1 MDFPAQTERTK
12 ELLIMDYKSIL
23 AKLDKGESLTAEEL
37 NFLKGLKTV
46 TLDSVKEYLEKDEA
60 GKKYLQS
67 INDAAVTKGINTFK
81 EKTMPGLIEEEIKK
95 KFPDETEEQKKLR
108 MLTEDQEKLKAEIKR
123 KDLLNKAISIATEKK
138 LPLKLVEKFL
148 GDDEEA
154 TIKNLELLETE
165 YNGAITSAV
174 EEKFKENGRTP
185 PTPPITPPVDYS
197 KMTDDQYYSERLKEQ
212 NKK

>member
-1 MDFPAQTERTK
+1 MD
-12 ELLIMDYKSIL
+12 LKSIL
-23 AKLDKGESLTAEEL
+23 TKLEKGEALTADEL

-46 TLDSVKEYLEKDEA
+46 NLDSVKEFLEKDEA

-67 INDAAVTKGINTFK
+67 LNDAAVTKGINTFK

-108 MLTEDQEKLKAEIKR
+108 ILTEDQAKLKAEIKR
-123 KDLLNKAISIATEKK
+123 KDLLNKATSIAIEKK
-138 LPLKLVEKFL
+138 LPLKLVERFL

-154 TIKNLELLETE
+154 TIKNLELFEAE
-165 YNGAITSAV
+165 YNGGITAAV

-185 PTPPITPPVDYS
+185 PTTPLTPPVDYS
-197 KMTDDQYYSERLKEQ
+197 KMTDDQYYQERMKEQ

>member
-1 MDFPAQTERTK
+1 MD
-12 ELLIMDYKSIL
+12 LKSIL
-23 AKLDKGESLTAEEL
+23 AKLEKGEALTADEL

-46 TLDSVKEYLEKDEA
+46 TLDSVKEFLEKDEA

-67 INDAAVTKGINTFK
+67 LNDAAVTKGITTFK
-81 EKTMPGLIEEEIKK
+81 EKTMPSLIEEEIKK

-108 MLTEDQEKLKAEIKR
+108 LLTEDQAKLKAEIKK

-138 LPLKLVEKFL
+138 LPLKLIDKFL
-148 GDDEEA
+148 GDDEET

-185 PTPPITPPVDYS
+185 PITPSTPPVDYS
-197 KMTDDQYYSERLKEQ
+197 KMTDDQYYQERMKEQ

>member
-1 MDFPAQTERTK
+1 MD
-12 ELLIMDYKSIL
+12 IKSIA
-23 AKLDKGESLTAEEL
+23 AKLKKGEALTAEEL
-37 NFLKGLKTV
+37 NFLEALKTV
-46 TLDSVKEYLEKDEA
+46 NIDSVKDYLEKDEA
-60 GKKYLQS
+60 GIKYLKS
-67 INDAAVTKGINTFK
+67 LNDAAVTKGINTFK

-108 MLTEDQEKLKAEIKR
+108 ILTEEQEKLKTDLKR

-148 GDDEEA
+148 GDDEEM
-154 TIKNLELLETE
+154 TIQNLELFEAE
-165 YNGAITSAV
+165 YNGGISTAV

-185 PTPPITPPVDYS
+185 PSQQMTPPVDYS
-197 KMTDDQYYSERLKEQ
+197 KMSDDQYFAERLKEQ